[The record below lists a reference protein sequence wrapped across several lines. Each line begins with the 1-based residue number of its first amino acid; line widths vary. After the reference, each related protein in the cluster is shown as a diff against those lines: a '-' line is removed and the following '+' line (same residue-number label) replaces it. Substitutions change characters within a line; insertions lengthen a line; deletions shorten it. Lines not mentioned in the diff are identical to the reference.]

1 MQGVRVQRD
10 TEKEDRVQEDRVQ
23 GDRVP
28 CYVKVIFVNKI
39 VSKIF
44 GVSCLKYD
52 NMPEGTQ
59 KAILKESHFAAV
71 QCCRCIQHYVKRSM
85 YFSNLA
91 MIWLL
96 AFRSSGKL
104 ITYCNVIYH
113 GMIFLYLYTGLI

>member
-91 MIWLL
+91 KIWLL

-104 ITYCNVIYH
+104 ITYCN

>member
-1 MQGVRVQRD
+1 MQGARGTGRKRTGEQGERG
-10 TEKEDRVQEDRVQ
+10 QGDRVQ

-28 CYVKVIFVNKI
+28 CYVKVIFVNTI

-91 MIWLL
+91 KIWLL

-104 ITYCNVIYH
+104 ITYCN